1 MSASSLP
8 LIWLSNAGKCYKYS
22 WWKLRVEDQNVVG
35 KLCAVYIECRSD
47 ICKDNSDTYAR
58 IYFEFKIL
66 DSKQRFTY
74 AILNDFIK
82 IQRLYLSCCHVSVVQ
97 HLQL

>member
-22 WWKLRVEDQNVVG
+22 WWKLRVEEQNVVG

-47 ICKDNSDTYAR
+47 TYKDNWDTFGR
-58 IYFEFKIL
+58 IPYESIFVIAGDIYKIL
-66 DSKQRFTY
+66 DGKQE
-74 AILNDFIK
+74 FI
-82 IQRLYLSCCHVSVVQ
+82 
-97 HLQL
+97 